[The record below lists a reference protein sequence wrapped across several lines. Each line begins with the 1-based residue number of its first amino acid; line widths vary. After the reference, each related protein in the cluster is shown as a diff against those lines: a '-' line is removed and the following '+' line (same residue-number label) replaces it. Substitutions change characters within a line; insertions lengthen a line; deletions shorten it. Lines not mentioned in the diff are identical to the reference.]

1 VVGFSVSLTFRFH
14 SSQSGA
20 RDALRILKD
29 SPFETAEPFYYKYA
43 PTLLARAPAD
53 ACKAFLS
60 GYAQGLSPTKL
71 LPFIM
76 NYERRREER
85 RKSKRYRESNES
97 KYDEPTEVERLQVEG
112 SRSSADEVEVR
123 IDLMTLTQAQSFV
136 DDESAVVK
144 YLEGV
149 IKVGCRSSAIYTYL
163 ITLYAKMEDEEP
175 LFRFLA
181 VHVPA
186 ASTVLEANKKI
197 LHTLDG
203 NRFEDITVSSP
214 LDMSFALR
222 TVLGT
227 GRHFRSAI
235 KLYMGFGMR
244 QQAVELA
251 LKVDPTLARELAR
264 ESIDADEQKRLWLM
278 IARNAAAGVDN
289 RGGRDVVT
297 KVVSVLKDCGPDVLS
312 IEDVLP
318 FL

>member
-1 VVGFSVSLTFRFH
+1 MCRRFCCVP
-14 SSQSGA
+14 QSGA
-20 RDALRILKD
+20 RDALRILREA
-29 SPFETAEPFYYKYA
+29 PFETAEPFYYKFA
-43 PTLLARAPAD
+43 PTLLAQAPAD
-53 ACKAFLS
+53 ACKAFLLC
-60 GYAQGLSPTKL
+60 YPQGLSPTKL
-71 LPFIM
+71 LPFVM
-76 NYERRREER
+76 NYERRRDER
-85 RKSKRYRESNES
+85 KKAKRFQERNES
-97 KYDEPTEVERLQVEG
+97 KYDDESTEIERLHVEG
-112 SRSSADEVEVR
+112 SRSFGDEVEIR
-123 IDLMTLTQAQSFV
+123 LDRTTLMQAQSFV

-149 IKVGCRSSAIYTYL
+149 IKIGCRSSAIYTYL
-163 ITLYAKMEDEEP
+163 VTLYSKMEDEEP
-175 LFRFLA
+175 LFLFLA

-186 ASTVLEANKKI
+186 AATALEANKKI
-197 LHTLDG
+197 LDTTDG
-203 NRFEDITVSSP
+203 NRHDSESVSSP

-251 LKVDPTLARELAR
+251 LKVDPALARDLAR
-264 ESIDADEQKRLWLM
+264 ESIDSDEQKRLWLM

>member
-1 VVGFSVSLTFRFH
+1 MIL
-14 SSQSGA
+14 QSGA
-20 RDALRILKD
+20 QDALRILKD
-29 SPFETAEPFYYKYA
+29 APFETSEPFYYKYA

-60 GYAQGLSPTKL
+60 SYPQGLSPSKL
-71 LPFIM
+71 LPFLM
-76 NYERRREER
+76 NYETRREER
-85 RKSKRYRESNES
+85 RKAKRFRGASES
-97 KYDEPTEVERLQVEG
+97 KSDEPAEVERLQVEG
-112 SRSSADEVEVR
+112 SRSSADEVEIR
-123 IDLMTLTQAQSFV
+123 IERMKLTQAQSFV
-136 DDESAVVK
+136 EDESAVVK

-149 IKVGCRSSAIYTYL
+149 IKVGCRSSAVYTYL
-163 ITLYAKMEDEEP
+163 ITLYSKMEDEEP
-175 LFRFLA
+175 LFRFLS

-186 ASTVLEANKKI
+186 AATALEANKKM
-197 LHTLDG
+197 LHTTDG
-203 NRFEDITVSSP
+203 SRFDDVSVSSP

-251 LKVDPTLARELAR
+251 LKVDPALARELAR
-264 ESIDADEQKRLWLM
+264 ESFDSDEQKRLWLM

>member
-1 VVGFSVSLTFRFH
+1 
-14 SSQSGA
+14 
-20 RDALRILKD
+20 
-29 SPFETAEPFYYKYA
+29 
-43 PTLLARAPAD
+43 
-53 ACKAFLS
+53 
-60 GYAQGLSPTKL
+60 
-71 LPFIM
+71 M
-76 NYERRREER
+76 NYETRREER
-85 RKSKRYRESNES
+85 RKTKHLRIKNDSKVNEPA
-97 KYDEPTEVERLQVEG
+97 EIERLQVEG
-112 SRSSADEVEVR
+112 SKFSTDAVEVR
-123 IDLMTLTQAQSFV
+123 IDRMTLTQAESFI
-136 DDESAVVK
+136 DDDSAIIK

-149 IKVGCRSSAIYTYL
+149 IKIGCRSSSIYTYL
-163 ITLYAKMEDEEP
+163 VSLYAKMEDEEP

-181 VHVPA
+181 IHVPA
-186 ASTVLEANKKI
+186 AATALEANKKI
-197 LHTLDG
+197 LHSMEG
-203 NRFEDITVSSP
+203 NRFSTDNVSSP

-251 LKVDPTLARELAR
+251 LKVDPALARELAR
-264 ESIDADEQKRLWLM
+264 ESVDPDEQKRLWLM

-297 KVVSVLKDCGPDVLS
+297 NVVSVLRDCGPEVLS

>member
-1 VVGFSVSLTFRFH
+1 
-14 SSQSGA
+14 
-20 RDALRILKD
+20 
-29 SPFETAEPFYYKYA
+29 
-43 PTLLARAPAD
+43 
-53 ACKAFLS
+53 
-60 GYAQGLSPTKL
+60 
-71 LPFIM
+71 M

-85 RKSKRYRESNES
+85 RKAKRFRDETES
-97 KYDEPTEVERLQVEG
+97 KYEEPKEIERLKVEG
-112 SRSSADEVEVR
+112 SRSCADEVEVR
-123 IDLMTLTQAQSFV
+123 IDRTPLTHAQSFI
-136 DDESAVVK
+136 DDENAVVK

-163 ITLYAKMEDEEP
+163 IALYAKMEDEEP

-186 ASTVLEANKKI
+186 AATALEANKKI
-197 LHTLDG
+197 LHTMDG
-203 NRFEDITVSSP
+203 NRFDVNSVSSP

-222 TVLGT
+222 TILGT

-251 LKVDPTLARELAR
+251 LKVDPALARELAR
-264 ESIDADEQKRLWLM
+264 ESVDSDEQKRLWLM

>member
-1 VVGFSVSLTFRFH
+1 MS
-14 SSQSGA
+14 
-20 RDALRILKD
+20 
-29 SPFETAEPFYYKYA
+29 
-43 PTLLARAPAD
+43 
-53 ACKAFLS
+53 
-60 GYAQGLSPTKL
+60 
-71 LPFIM
+71 
-76 NYERRREER
+76 YERKREER
-85 RKSKRYRESNES
+85 RKARRFRDGS
-97 KYDEPTEVERLQVEG
+97 EPKHEPQEIERLQVEG
-112 SRSSADEVEVR
+112 SRSSCDEVEVR
-123 IDLMTLTQAQSFV
+123 IDRLTLTAGEAFIE
-136 DDESAVVK
+136 DDSAVIK

-149 IKVGCRSSAIYTYL
+149 IKVGCRSSAVYTYL
-163 ITLYAKMEDEEP
+163 ITLYSKMEDEEP

-181 VHVPA
+181 IHVPA
-186 ASTVLEANKKI
+186 AAAALEANKKI
-197 LHTLDG
+197 LLTSDG
-203 NRFEDITVSSP
+203 NRFDDVSVSSP

-251 LKVDPTLARELAR
+251 LKVDPTLARDLAR
-264 ESIDADEQKRLWLM
+264 ESVDSDEQKRLWLM

>member
-1 VVGFSVSLTFRFH
+1 
-14 SSQSGA
+14 
-20 RDALRILKD
+20 
-29 SPFETAEPFYYKYA
+29 
-43 PTLLARAPAD
+43 
-53 ACKAFLS
+53 
-60 GYAQGLSPTKL
+60 
-71 LPFIM
+71 M

-85 RKSKRYRESNES
+85 RKARRFQGVSES
-97 KYDEPTEVERLQVEG
+97 KYDEPTEIERLQVEG
-112 SRSSADEVEVR
+112 SRSSGDGVEVR
-123 IDLMTLTQAQSFV
+123 IDRMTLTQAQSFV
-136 DDESAVVK
+136 EDDSAVVK

-149 IKVGCRSSAIYTYL
+149 IKVGCRSSAVYTYL
-163 ITLYAKMEDEEP
+163 VTLYSQMEDEEP

-186 ASTVLEANKKI
+186 AATALEANKKM

-203 NRFEDITVSSP
+203 NRFDDVSVSSP

-251 LKVDPTLARELAR
+251 LKVDPALARDLAR
-264 ESIDADEQKRLWLM
+264 ESTDSDEQKRLWLM